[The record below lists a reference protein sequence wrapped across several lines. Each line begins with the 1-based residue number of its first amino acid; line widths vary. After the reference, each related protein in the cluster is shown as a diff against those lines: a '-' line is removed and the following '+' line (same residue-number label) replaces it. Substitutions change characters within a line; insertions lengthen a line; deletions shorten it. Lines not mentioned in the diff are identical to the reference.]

1 MVSGIHDHVLLSLP
15 WAEKTCTFLQLWVWM
30 QAVLCTYTAHRTA
43 RKGGLG
49 IQSDISRQNKMTEG
63 KGSCCHIESGLN
75 CGIWKLHKRC
85 YTLLAWTL
93 DTEVER
99 ESLCL
104 VISPC
109 FVAG

>member
-1 MVSGIHDHVLLSLP
+1 MISGIHYHVLVSQA
-15 WAEKTCTFLQLWVWM
+15 WAAKAGTFLQL
-30 QAVLCTYTAHRTA
+30 QGSAPTQLTELLQ

-49 IQSDISRQNKMTEG
+49 VPSVTSRQNKVTEG

-75 CGIWKLHKRC
+75 CGIWKLRKRC
-85 YTLLAWTL
+85 YIRLAWTL

-99 ESLCL
+99 KGLCL

-109 FVAG
+109 SLSG